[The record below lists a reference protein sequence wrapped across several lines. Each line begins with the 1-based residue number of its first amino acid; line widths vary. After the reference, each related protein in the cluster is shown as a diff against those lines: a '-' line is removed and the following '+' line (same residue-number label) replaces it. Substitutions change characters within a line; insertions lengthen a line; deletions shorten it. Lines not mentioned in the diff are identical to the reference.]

1 MSLSLTLLLFILV
14 STVSVTSTLRNLSPA
29 AENKGVWCVAN
40 NKATDEQLQANIDWC
55 CSYEGGFRD
64 CTPIN
69 PGGVCYEPNTLRDHA
84 SYVMNLYYQNLG
96 STKDQCTFNGT
107 GTQIG
112 FAATKEDSVTVERS
126 IPVDLAL
133 NQTR

>member
-1 MSLSLTLLLFILV
+1 MVTKTKTMSLSLTLLLFILV

-107 GTQIG
+107 GTQVRKDPSHGACI
-112 FAATKEDSVTVERS
+112 FISY
-126 IPVDLAL
+126 
-133 NQTR
+133 